1 MARIGHYGVADGSFH
16 WYGYRLEQ
24 TTADGDW
31 MGLSEITAID
41 NHTFAI
47 IERDK
52 LIGPAARIRRVCTVT
67 VPTAAGQVTDPGVQ
81 LPTLNKNL
89 ALDVL
94 PALRATNG
102 WTQEKLEGFAIAGGR
117 STPSPTTSLN
127 DATGETQFV
136 RSARHRARSADHA
149 GWHSMPL
156 RDVDPLARLS
166 SGGALFDRLP
176 VVLAVLVV
184 LPEVVP

>member
-52 LIGPAARIRRVCTVT
+52 LIGPAVRIRRVCTVT

-81 LPTLNKNL
+81 LPTLNKTL

-94 PALRATNG
+94 PALLATNG
-102 WTQEKLEGFAIAGGR
+102 WTQESRKASRSRAAG
-117 STPSPTTSLN
+117 STPSPTTK
-127 DATGETQFV
+127 A
-136 RSARHRARSADHA
+136 
-149 GWHSMPL
+149 
-156 RDVDPLARLS
+156 
-166 SGGALFDRLP
+166 
-176 VVLAVLVV
+176 
-184 LPEVVP
+184 